1 MKPPDL
7 PTKPRLK
14 RKDTKRKLP
23 PSRPPERLPRRHNL
37 KEERS
42 SAKSLQDFKNHSR
55 LLNKNTSEKSTK
67 RLKNLKKK
75 KIRNDLFIIKFEVHS

>member
-1 MKPPDL
+1 
-7 PTKPRLK
+7 
-14 RKDTKRKLP
+14 
-23 PSRPPERLPRRHNL
+23 
-37 KEERS
+37 
-42 SAKSLQDFKNHSR
+42 